1 MTDNFHKRKER
12 LRLARL
18 VESRGFEMSSCS
30 LCERQGRKCI
40 VSSSDSSRCAECI
53 RQGRKCDVRG
63 PVESDWDSLDR
74 QKARLDEEEERA
86 ISVSQEAMA
95 KILRLRK
102 QKRFLLKRES
112 EMLRRGLR
120 TLDELVEAEE
130 KERLEK
136 EKIEK
141 ERVEEETAN
150 VDAAPTPIDSSS
162 FDFFDPS
169 LPELSEADLE
179 ALLAGVGTSGGMP
192 VVSQGS

>member
-1 MTDNFHKRKER
+1 MPSCSFECIRSSKKCDVQGPSESDWESLSRQKER
-12 LRLARL
+12 LD
-18 VESRGFEMSSCS
+18 
-30 LCERQGRKCI
+30 Q
-40 VSSSDSSRCAECI
+40 
-53 RQGRKCDVRG
+53 
-63 PVESDWDSLDR
+63 
-74 QKARLDEEEERA
+74 EEED
-86 ISVSQEAMA
+86 AMA

-102 QKRFLLKRES
+102 QKSFLLKRES

-120 TLDELVEAEE
+120 ALDELVEAEE

-150 VDAAPTPIDSSS
+150 VDAASAPIGSSS

-169 LPELSEADLE
+169 LPELSDADLE

-192 VVSQGS
+192 SSIVSTSYMAFGLTGSISVNGAFGAPGGAGSSKDMWNTGWIFIVSGNFNR

>member
-1 MTDNFHKRKER
+1 MPPLNTDKRKEQI
-12 LRLARL
+12 RLARL
-18 VESRGFEMSSCS
+18 VEQKGFEMPSCS
-30 LCERQGRKCI
+30 LCERTGRKCI
-40 VSSSDSSRCAECI
+40 VSPSDSSRCSECI
-53 RQGRKCDVRG
+53 RSSKKCDVQG
-63 PVESDWDSLDR
+63 PSESDWESLSR
-74 QKARLDEEEERA
+74 QKERLDQEEE
-86 ISVSQEAMA
+86 EAMA

-192 VVSQGS
+192 VASQGS